1 MRLSLIM
8 AALVLAGSATGCTES
23 PTARP
28 PASALELAAAA
39 RNDAAK
45 LPASPEKEALAAR
58 LDHLTQVLSG
68 GAATS
73 DAQLVTCER
82 WYELF
87 GPKSVVVDPF
97 TKFADLDSG
106 GAAPAKGLEVR
117 VRLKDAFDD
126 PVKALGSF
134 RVQLYNFVP
143 RSLETR
149 GKECGNWLINI
160 LSEQDIRKYYDLID
174 RSYRFPLKLEH
185 GLETKKIIVEIT
197 YYLPDG
203 SDDKMF
209 AKRTI
214 MVGE

>member
-1 MRLSLIM
+1 M
-8 AALVLAGSATGCTES
+8 ALLAVAGAAVGCTES

-28 PASALELAAAA
+28 PATAVELAVAA

-58 LDHLTQVLSG
+58 LDHLAQVLSS

-97 TKFADLDSG
+97 TKFAALDPSG
-106 GAAPAKGLEVR
+106 AAKGLEVR
-117 VRLKDAFDD
+117 VRLKDKFDD

-134 RVQLYNFVP
+134 RVQLYVYVP
-143 RSLETR
+143 RSLETK
-149 GKECGNWLINI
+149 GAEFGNWLINI
-160 LSEQDIRKYYDLID
+160 LSEQDVRKYYDAID
-174 RSYRFPLKLEH
+174 RSYRFPLKLER
-185 GLETKKIIVEIT
+185 GLESKKIIVEVT

-203 SDDKMF
+203 SGDKMF
-209 AKRTI
+209 GQRTI
-214 MVGE
+214 TVGD

>member
-1 MRLSLIM
+1 M
-8 AALVLAGSATGCTES
+8 AALAATGWAAGCTES

-28 PASALELAAAA
+28 PASAVELAAVA

-45 LPASPEKEALAAR
+45 LPPSPEKEALVAR
-58 LDHLTQVLSG
+58 LDHLNQVLSG
-68 GAATS
+68 AAANG
-73 DAQLVTCER
+73 DIQLVTAER
-82 WYELF
+82 WYALF

-97 TKFADLDSG
+97 TKFADLDAG
-106 GAAPAKGLEVR
+106 GSATAKGLEVR

-134 RVQLYNFVP
+134 RVQLYEYVP

-149 GKECGNWLINI
+149 GGERGNWLINI
-160 LSEQDIRKYYDLID
+160 LSEQDIRKYYDVID
-174 RSYRFPLKLEH
+174 RSFRFPLKLEN
-185 GLETKKIIVEIT
+185 GLENNKKIIVEVT

-203 SDDKMF
+203 SGDKMF

-214 MVGE
+214 TVGK